1 MKKYEHAYDI
11 PAHIKELFGE
21 REHLTAS
28 QVRTLKRWARKLKT
42 ETRVAY
48 FSRTAH
54 YRILHDSP
62 VIGASETQFSE
73 SSITGPYSRE
83 PQPKKAPFEVDS
95 ETRKS
100 IETRLFPAGKLPAF
114 IPIAYQRHEAR
125 VCLGYLNNDALK
137 HTKESMVN
145 ALIDELG
152 HRTPPEKKNDGLT
165 TCSGRIKDAVFE
177 LTVREPGFERTHVP
191 LELRI
196 LGTQDAAAQVSRAL
210 TMTWNGIQNV
220 GISGYGHVIG
230 AKHGLAY
237 GIDLNKLAF
246 TDLKKENL
254 IL

>member
-11 PAHIKELFGE
+11 PEHIKELFDDQK
-21 REHLTAS
+21 HLTAS
-28 QVRTLKRWARKLKT
+28 QVRTLKNWARKLKT

-48 FSRTAH
+48 FLRTENF
-54 YRILHDSP
+54 RVLHDSP
-62 VIGASETQFSE
+62 VMGASEMQFSD
-73 SSITGPYSRE
+73 STVTGPYSRE
-83 PQPKKAPFEVDS
+83 PQPKKAPFDVDY
-95 ETRKS
+95 ETRKHV
-100 IETRLFPAGKLPAF
+100 ETRLFPSGKLPAF
-114 IPIAYQRHEAR
+114 TPVVYQHHEAR

-152 HRTPPEKKNDGLT
+152 HRTPPEKKNDALT

-177 LTVREPGFERTHVP
+177 LIVREPGFERTHVP

-220 GISGYGHVIG
+220 GISGYGHVLG
-230 AKHGLAY
+230 AKYGLAY
-237 GIDLNKLAF
+237 GLDLNKLVF
-246 TDLKKENL
+246 TDLKKQNL